1 MDARATYEA
10 GRQARLLEGSALEGR
25 ARLIGGLRLLVAFA
39 VIAAVAGIV
48 WGGFSGATWYG
59 IGLLVAAFVALVV
72 AHAKVHASKERA
84 LAARRFHE
92 RGLDRLDGKWT
103 QFASKGEGLLRD
115 GHLFADDLD
124 IFGRASLFQLLD
136 ATETR
141 LGATR
146 LAELVSREGDEP
158 GDLVRARQAAVKDLT
173 GRSAFRERLSAVGA
187 TLGDD
192 RPDPL
197 PFLAW
202 AEGAGGIGGLPGL
215 PVVAKLLPFA
225 TMGLF
230 LFAHDFGKSRLFAL
244 VPLVLQLVLL
254 ASVRGRVSQIT
265 SAVSA
270 REHGFARYGE
280 MLAAL
285 EAETF
290 TAPLLE
296 GLRAKLRASGADATR
311 EMERLSRVLGFLD
324 ARNNEVFRLFIAP
337 VLMWDYNCALALESW
352 RARAGKHVRPWL
364 EALAEVEAL
373 ASLAGFAFDRPDHAF
388 PELVEA
394 PQLVAEGLAHPLI
407 TAGKR
412 VANDVRIPGPGYA
425 LIVTGSNMSGK
436 STLLRAI
443 GTACVLARAGAPVCA
458 KRLVIGGG
466 VRVAT
471 SMRVRDSLEEGT
483 SRFYAELKK
492 LKLVLACAREAP
504 TLFLL
509 DEILHGTNSRERLI
523 GARAILKE
531 LLAKGGLGAVSTHDL
546 ALGELEQEV
555 AGSVRNVHLEE
566 QVEGDV
572 MTFDYLLRDGVVQ
585 SSNALRLM
593 RIVGLDVV

>member
-10 GRQARLLEGSALEGR
+10 GKQARLIEATALEGR
-25 ARLIGGLRLLVAFA
+25 ARLIGGLRLLVAFGG
-39 VIAAVAGIV
+39 IAGVGAIV
-48 WGGFSGATWYG
+48 WGGFPTATWYG
-59 IGLLVAAFVALVV
+59 IGLLVVAFVALVI

-84 LAARRFHE
+84 LAAKRFHE
-92 RGLDRLDGKWT
+92 RGLDRLDGKWA
-103 QFASKGEGLLRD
+103 QFSSKGDAFLTD

-136 ATETR
+136 ATETT
-141 LGATR
+141 LGAAR
-146 LAELVSREGDEP
+146 LAALVSREGDEP
-158 GDLVRARQAAVKDLT
+158 RDLVHARQGAVKDLAA
-173 GRSAFRERLSAVGA
+173 RNAFRERLSAVGA
-187 TLGDD
+187 TMGDD
-192 RPDPL
+192 RPDPA

-202 AEGAGGIGGLPGL
+202 AESAGGIGGLPGL
-215 PVVAKLLPFA
+215 PVVAKILPFV
-225 TMGLF
+225 TMGIL
-230 LFAHDFGKSRLFAL
+230 LFAHDFGKSRLLAL
-244 VPLVLQLVLL
+244 VPFVLQLALQ
-254 ASVRGRVSQIT
+254 ASVRGKVSEIT

-285 EAETF
+285 ENESF

-296 GLRAKLRASGADATR
+296 EVRKKLRASGADATR
-311 EMERLSRVLGFLD
+311 EMERLSRILGFLD
-324 ARNNEVFRLFIAP
+324 ARNNEVFRIFIAP
-337 VLMWDYNCALALESW
+337 VLMWDYNCALALDAW
-352 RARAGKHVRPWL
+352 RARTGKHVRQWL

-388 PELVEA
+388 PELVES

-407 TAGKR
+407 VSAKR
-412 VANDVRIPGPGYA
+412 VANDVTIEGPGHA
-425 LIVTGSNMSGK
+425 LVVTGSNMSGK

-443 GTACVLARAGAPVCA
+443 GVACVLARAGAPVCA
-458 KRLVIGGG
+458 KRLVLGG

-492 LKLVLACAREAP
+492 LKLVLACARQAP

-531 LLAKGGLGAVSTHDL
+531 LLAKGALGAVSTHDL

-555 AGSVRNVHLEE
+555 AGRVRNVHLEE
-566 QVEGDV
+566 QVEGDI
-572 MTFDYLLRDGVVQ
+572 MTFDYHLRDGVVQ

>member
-1 MDARATYEA
+1 MEARATY
-10 GRQARLLEGSALEGR
+10 LEGKLARERDANALEAR
-25 ARLIGGLRLLVAFA
+25 ARLIGMARLVVAFA
-39 VIAAVAGIV
+39 AIGGVGGIV
-48 WGGFSGATWYG
+48 WGGLPAATWYG
-59 IGLLVAAFVALVV
+59 IGLLVVAFVALIV
-72 AHAKVHASKERA
+72 VHARVHAAKDRA
-84 LAARRFHE
+84 VAARRFHE
-92 RGLDRLDGKWT
+92 RGLDRLDGRWNKFPSNGER
-103 QFASKGEGLLRD
+103 FARD
-115 GHLFADDLD
+115 GHLFSDDLD

-141 LGATR
+141 LGAER
-146 LAELVSREGDEP
+146 LAALVSHEGDEP
-158 GDLVRARQAAVKDLT
+158 LAAVIARQEAVKDLST
-173 GRSAFRERLSAVGA
+173 RVQFRERLSALGA
-187 TLGDD
+187 TLADEK
-192 RPDPL
+192 PDPI
-197 PFLAW
+197 PFLTW
-202 AEGAGGIGGLPGL
+202 AESAGGLGGVPGL
-215 PVVAKLLPFA
+215 PILAKLVPFV

-230 LFAHDFGKSRLFAL
+230 FFAADLGRPRALAL
-244 VPLVLQLVLL
+244 VPLAVGLALVG
-254 ASVRGRVSQIT
+254 SVRARVSQIT

-280 MLAAL
+280 MLALL
-285 EAETF
+285 EKEAF

-311 EMERLSRVLGFLD
+311 EMERLSRILGFLD
-324 ARNNEVFRLFIAP
+324 ARNNEVFRIFIAP
-337 VLMWDYNCALALESW
+337 VLMWDYNCALALEAW
-352 RARAGKHVRPWL
+352 RARAGNHVRPWL
-364 EALAEVEAL
+364 LAIAEIEAL
-373 ASLAGFAFDRPDHAF
+373 ASLAGFAFDRPDHTF
-388 PELVEA
+388 PELADA
-394 PQLVAEGLAHPLI
+394 PQLVAEALAHPLI
-407 TAGKR
+407 AEGKR
-412 VANDVRIPGPGYA
+412 VANDVTIVGPGHG
-425 LIVTGSNMSGK
+425 LVVTGSNMSGK

-458 KRLVIGGG
+458 KRLVLGR

-523 GARAILKE
+523 GARAILRE
-531 LLAKGGLGAVSTHDL
+531 LLARGALGAVSTHDL
-546 ALGELEQEV
+546 ALGDLEEE
-555 AGSVRNVHLEE
+555 APGKVRNVHLQE

-572 MTFDYLLRDGVVQ
+572 MTFDYKLRDGVVQ

>member
-1 MDARATYEA
+1 MDARATYLEGKA
-10 GRQARLLEGSALEGR
+10 ARLREAASLDGR
-25 ARLIGGLRLLVAFA
+25 ARLIGMLRLVVAFA
-39 VIAAVAGIV
+39 AIGGVAGIV
-48 WGGFSGATWYG
+48 WGGLPTITWYA
-59 IGLLVAAFVALVV
+59 IGLLAAGFAGLVV
-72 AHAKVHASKERA
+72 AHAKVHAAKDRA
-84 LAARRFHE
+84 HAAQRFHE
-92 RGLDRLDGKWT
+92 RGLDRLDGRWN
-103 QFASKGEGLLRD
+103 QFPSKGDRFLKE

-124 IFGRASLFQLLD
+124 VFGRASLFQLLD

-141 LGATR
+141 LGADR
-146 LAELVSREGDEP
+146 LAALLAREGDEAR
-158 GDLVRARQAAVKDLT
+158 DAVVARQEAVRDLAP
-173 GRSAFRERLSAVGA
+173 RVAFRERLSAVGA
-187 TLGDD
+187 TLAEEK
-192 RPDPL
+192 PDPL

-202 AEGAGGIGGLPGL
+202 AESAGGIGGLPGL
-215 PVVAKLLPFA
+215 PVVAKLLPFV
-225 TMGLF
+225 TMGIF
-230 LFAHDFGKSRLFAL
+230 LFAHDFGKSRIFAI
-244 VPLVLQLVLL
+244 VPLLLQLVLM
-254 ASVRGRVSQIT
+254 AQVRAKVSAVT

-280 MLAAL
+280 MLGAL
-285 EAETF
+285 EGEPFA
-290 TAPLLE
+290 APLLE
-296 GLRAKLRASGADATR
+296 AVRAKLRASGADATR

-324 ARNNEVFRLFIAP
+324 ARNNEVFRIFIAP
-337 VLMWDYNCALALESW
+337 VLMWDYNCALALEAW
-352 RARAGKHVRPWL
+352 RTRAGKHVRPWL

-373 ASLAGFAFDRPDHAF
+373 ASLAGFAFERPDHAF
-388 PELVEA
+388 PDLVA
-394 PQLVAEGLAHPLI
+394 TPQLDAEALAHPLI
-407 TAGKR
+407 SAGKR
-412 VANDVRIPGPGYA
+412 VANDVKISGPGHA
-425 LIVTGSNMSGK
+425 LVVTGSNMSGK

-458 KRLVIGGG
+458 KRFVLGD

-531 LLAKGGLGAVSTHDL
+531 LLAKGALGAVSTHDL
-546 ALGELEQEV
+546 ALGELEQE
-555 AGSVRNVHLEE
+555 APGRVRNVHLQE

-572 MTFDYLLRDGVVQ
+572 MTFDYRLREGVVQ